1 MSFFPSGLHAVGPRR
16 TRWGTR
22 PYKLEIFRDWP
33 AVTKLEDDWERLTA
47 IHPDP
52 VPGICWE
59 AIGGLRRVGLERG
72 VPLVVAIR
80 MDDRIEGIF
89 PFVALN
95 WAGGLHLRFLGGRL
109 LTRHEPLLT
118 PEVRLIPAALILK
131 RIARLLGRRVLFDL
145 TGLRP
150 DGFGANWLRQSL
162 SGATGWHGAQGARE
176 TTLDLSGGWE
186 SVRVRVPRALL
197 REAERA
203 WECSRAHGGFELRFL
218 DAPKPADI
226 ETLYLLARGRGRF
239 PDSRAGRVLWELMSG
254 ALARGRLRI
263 GQVFVGQELAAATST
278 WVLGGQA
285 VELFRAESSRHPGLA
300 PATVMRVA
308 DLEYLASDPSIEVLR
323 LQPGSGDARF
333 LSPIPQYQDRFW
345 GAPFPGLARLA
356 AQFGGWQARNREL
369 CDGPLR
375 WMRGLMK
382 PLRSAEGGA
391 TELLREYETS
401 TLETSAPARGS
412 SATGA
417 REGETAKQPV

>member
-1 MSFFPSGLHAVGPRR
+1 MSFFPSGFHAVGHRR

-33 AVTKLEDDWERLTA
+33 AVSKLEGDWKRLTA

-52 VPGICWE
+52 VPSICWE
-59 AIGGLRRVGLERG
+59 AIYGLRTIGLERG
-72 VPLVVAIR
+72 VPLVVGIR

-118 PEVRLIPAALILK
+118 PEVRLVPAALILK

-150 DGFGANWLRQSL
+150 GGFGADWLRQSL
-162 SGATGWHGAQGARE
+162 SGATGWYGAQGARE

-186 SVRVRVPRALL
+186 SVRVRVPRSLL
-197 REAERA
+197 REAETAR
-203 WECSRAHGGFELRFL
+203 ECLRGYGGLDLRFL
-218 DAPKPADI
+218 DAPEPADI

-254 ALARGRLRI
+254 ALAKGRLRI
-263 GQVFVGQELAAATST
+263 GQVFIGQELAAATST

-285 VELFRAESSRHPGLA
+285 VELFRAESGRHAGLA

-308 DLEYLASDPSIEVLR
+308 GLEYLASDPSIQDLR
-323 LQPGSGDARF
+323 LQPGSGDARL
-333 LSPIPQYQDRFW
+333 LSPIPQYQGRFW

-375 WMRGLMK
+375 WMRSLMK
-382 PLRSAEGGA
+382 PLRHAQDEA
-391 TELLREYETS
+391 TELLREYELS
-401 TLETSAPARGS
+401 TPERSAAACGFR
-412 SATGA
+412 AAGA
-417 REGETAKQPV
+417 REEESAKQQV